1 MLVYIRSCKYCGNN
15 PDCSYKREIRESF
28 KPLRLEA
35 TAVVN
40 CKRVRPFH
48 EIGEKVFIS
57 IYAKAENT
65 LEASFVDREE
75 ETSRSEEIVSGILA
89 GYVFDR
95 YGHPRTYA
103 VRIPRSYV
111 RNFDP
116 AYYADGEQARLQ
128 FPEVKLGEDEII
140 VFVRYTSIERTRD
153 NAE

>member
-57 IYAKAENT
+57 IYSKAENI
-65 LEASFVDREE
+65 LEPTFIDAEE
-75 ETSRSEEIVSGILA
+75 ENTRSEEIVSGILA
-89 GYVFDR
+89 GFVYDR
-95 YGHPRTYA
+95 YGHPRAYA
-103 VRIPRSYV
+103 VRIPRSYAV
-111 RNFDP
+111 NFDP
-116 AYYADGEQARLQ
+116 AYYAEGEQARLQ

-140 VFVRYTSIERTRD
+140 VFVRYTSIERTGD